1 MKRSLPLPL
10 LLLCLASGPALAQKS
25 KPVPAGCKDD
35 FGDCRE
41 DCTTD
46 YGGSTRTYKQLT
58 ACFNECS
65 EKMDVCRDRHYTALG
80 SGLDPG
86 ALERPRAAD
95 PAMREPSR
103 GVSNRDDLR
112 DDEDERPS
120 RPREKERPARA
131 SREERPAAASE
142 PESEPG
148 PAPARRDVYR
158 APQPEPKKAVVAE
171 PSPEPEAPAYDD
183 SADEGGSLPPP
194 PPRAEVKPAALR
206 EPAPETKPAA
216 RVTESDPQDEAE
228 PLPPPPPPKP
238 KVEEPKPAP
247 VVRPPPPP
255 EPKKKDISEWDPNAD
270 E

>member
-25 KPVPAGCKDD
+25 KPVPAGCKED

-41 DCTTD
+41 ECSMD

-58 ACFNECS
+58 ACIAECG
-65 EKMDVCRDRHYTALG
+65 EKRDVCRDRHYTALG

-103 GVSNRDDLR
+103 TSTRDDLR
-112 DDEDERPS
+112 DDVEEERPS
-120 RPREKERPARA
+120 RPAEKERPARA
-131 SREERPAAASE
+131 SREETPAPANDEAE
-142 PESEPG
+142 VESEPV
-148 PAPARRDVYR
+148 PARRDVYR
-158 APQPEPKKAVVAE
+158 APQPAPKKAVAPPAAE
-171 PSPEPEAPAYDD
+171 PAPAYDD
-183 SADEGGSLPPP
+183 SVEEAGSLPPP
-194 PPRAEVKPAALR
+194 PPKAEVKPAAMR

-216 RVTESDPQDEAE
+216 LVRESDPQEDAE

-238 KVEEPKPAP
+238 KVEEPRPAP